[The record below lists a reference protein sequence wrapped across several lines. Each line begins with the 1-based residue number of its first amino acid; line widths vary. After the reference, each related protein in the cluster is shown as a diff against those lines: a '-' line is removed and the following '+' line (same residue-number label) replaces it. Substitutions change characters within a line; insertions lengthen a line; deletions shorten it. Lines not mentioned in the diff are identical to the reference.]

1 MPVGMKICV
10 MVQLSPIHGF
20 LHFCGEV
27 FRGLYRG
34 GGSKIVFLDNLSST

>member
-34 GGSKIVFLDNLSST
+34 GSKIVFLDNLSST